1 MEDAERKEPESSLTT
16 DPLIHAL
23 VDKLPPPSSI
33 WSINDRANWLKALAM
48 IFNVVYRTEKS
59 EAKEQKQKTEKAE
72 STLTVLSAVS
82 WSKVNRS
89 AKVNCSVAIF
99 ATASFSSH
107 KATVLGSYAFLS
119 QPREE
124 DGLVFYRAKL
134 EAVQP

>member
-1 MEDAERKEPESSLTT
+1 MNISDLRTRVGVQNDRSRLVTRGAEPSNEPDDTVLTLMEDAERKEPESSLTT

-23 VDKLPPPSSI
+23 VDKLPPSSSI

-82 WSKVNRS
+82 
-89 AKVNCSVAIF
+89 
-99 ATASFSSH
+99 
-107 KATVLGSYAFLS
+107 
-119 QPREE
+119 
-124 DGLVFYRAKL
+124 
-134 EAVQP
+134 